1 MKRKSF
7 LDTRAQSVTSLND
20 VISQVLKAQN
30 LEAPL
35 LEKRAEEAWQVVA
48 GAAFFK
54 FTTAVVVKR
63 GVLYISLSS
72 SVVRNELMMA
82 KKHIIKQINKE
93 AGGDIIS
100 DIIFR

>member
-1 MKRKSF
+1 MKRNKLNSR
-7 LDTRAQSVTSLND
+7 TQSTAPLGD
-20 VISQVLKAQN
+20 IISQVLRVQN

-35 LEKRAEEAWQVVA
+35 LEKRAEEAWSVVA
-48 GAAFFK
+48 GAAFLK
-54 FTTAVVVKR
+54 YTTSVYANK

-93 AGGDIIS
+93 CGGDVIS